1 MKFLCLAY
9 GSETD
14 WSELSKAE
22 QDMLLAQDELL
33 RQRGALMGAVKT
45 EVTTVR
51 AWSGVPEAA
60 NQPFAKL
67 EAPLAGFSIIE
78 ADTLADAVKLV
89 ANTPCARAKGAIE
102 IRPILILNAEEWK
115 ATNQQDR

>member
-1 MKFLCLAY
+1 
-9 GSETD
+9 
-14 WSELSKAE
+14 
-22 QDMLLAQDELL
+22 MLLAQDELL

-67 EAPLAGFSIIE
+67 EAPLAGFSITE